1 MTTNPDSPPPQLP
14 WSPET
19 RAWVSL
25 LLFAHLF
32 AVIVAVTTYTRP
44 SLLQERLHDLFD
56 PYLRNLHLTA
66 LPVSYPFARFHLT
79 HAASGDVDFSVEV
92 DVQKPDGSNEVVT
105 LPAADLQPLVRFRR
119 YQALAN
125 ATGTL
130 ATGDF
135 GEAASSILPK
145 AIAGSVI
152 ARREA
157 TGGLVRIRAHGLPDI
172 DDLANLEA
180 VARAA
185 RENVSNT
192 YEAQVIVS
200 PAGVE
205 LLKKSTTLEVAPV
218 ESGPRRGAAPSR
230 PSAPKSSAP
239 EKSSPKSTDRPQP

>member
-1 MTTNPDSPPPQLP
+1 MTANLDPQPPQLP
-14 WSPET
+14 WSPEART
-19 RAWVSL
+19 WVSL

-32 AVIVAVTTYTRP
+32 AVFVACTSYTRP
-44 SLLQERLHDLFD
+44 SLLQERLHALFE

-79 HAASGDVDFSVEV
+79 HGAASDVDFSVEV
-92 DVQKPDGSNEVVT
+92 DVQKADGSTDTVT
-105 LPAADLQPLVRFRR
+105 IPAAGLRPLVRFRR

-130 ATGDF
+130 ATGEL

-145 AIAGSVI
+145 AIAGSII
-152 ARREA
+152 ARDEA
-157 TGGLVRIRAHGLPDI
+157 SGGLVRIRAHGLPDI

-192 YEAQVIVS
+192 YEAQVIVG

-218 ESGPRRGAAPSR
+218 ESGPRRGGAPTRQAAPKNTEPKSA
-230 PSAPKSSAP
+230 APKGR
-239 EKSSPKSTDRPQP
+239 DRSQP